1 MAGGQIELRDLSKS
15 FDDVVA
21 VNETN
26 LGIAPGE
33 FFSLLGPSGCG
44 KTTTL
49 RMIAGFEEP
58 TSGQILLDGVDLS
71 HTPPHKRPVNTVFQA
86 YMIFPHLNVYDNVA
100 FGLRRQ
106 RVSRSEVSVSAW
118 AMRSSSCSLVSLR
131 IASRRSCQ
139 AGSSSESRWLARWCC
154 SRPCC
159 CSTNR
164 SAPWDAKLRRQLQV
178 ELKSLQQRVG
188 ITFVYVT
195 HDQEEALT
203 MSRSDRGD
211 EPGDRG
217 AGRNPAG
224 GLRRADDRVRG

>member
-1 MAGGQIELRDLSKS
+1 MAGGQIELRDLSKT

-58 TSGQILLDGVDLS
+58 TSGQILLDGVDLA
-71 HTPPHKRPVNTVFQA
+71 HTPAAQA
-86 YMIFPHLNVYDNVA
+86 PGQH
-100 FGLRRQ
+100 GLPGVHDLSAPQRLRQ
-106 RVSRSEVSVSAW
+106 RRVRTPTPARESLGRPRPRG

-139 AGSSSESRWLARWCC
+139 AGSSSESRWLVRWCC

-164 SAPWDAKLRRQLQV
+164 SAPSTRSCAGSCR
-178 ELKSLQQRVG
+178 SSS
-188 ITFVYVT
+188 
-195 HDQEEALT
+195 
-203 MSRSDRGD
+203 SRSSSGSGSRSST
-211 EPGDRG
+211 
-217 AGRNPAG
+217 
-224 GLRRADDRVRG
+224 